1 MKGIKGKGEVPHV
14 WHTRDSDG
22 GDVRHLA
29 MGCIGAQQAHLLH
42 HGMMGYDGKMTVKD
56 EGIPEGVGSIKG
68 ELCLDV
74 HCVLYGL
81 MFPSDEE

>member
-14 WHTRDSDG
+14 WHTRDSEG

-29 MGCIGAQQAHLLH
+29 MGCFGAQQAHLLH
-42 HGMMGYDGKMTVKD
+42 HGMMGYDGEMTLKD
-56 EGIPEGVGSIKG
+56 EGLIGEETDRASI
-68 ELCLDV
+68 CFDP

-81 MFPSDEE
+81 LFPSDEEE